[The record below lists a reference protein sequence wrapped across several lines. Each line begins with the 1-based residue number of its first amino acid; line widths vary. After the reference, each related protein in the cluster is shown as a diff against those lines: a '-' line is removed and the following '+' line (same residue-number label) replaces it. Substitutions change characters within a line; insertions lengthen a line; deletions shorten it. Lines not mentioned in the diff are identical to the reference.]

1 MKIITK
7 LGLVIILILFT
18 CMLGYVL
25 YLMVKFLT
33 LIIFIATIF

>member
-7 LGLVIILILFT
+7 LGLVIIFIFFT

-25 YLMVKFLT
+25 YLMVKLLT
-33 LIIFIATIF
+33 LLIFVATIF